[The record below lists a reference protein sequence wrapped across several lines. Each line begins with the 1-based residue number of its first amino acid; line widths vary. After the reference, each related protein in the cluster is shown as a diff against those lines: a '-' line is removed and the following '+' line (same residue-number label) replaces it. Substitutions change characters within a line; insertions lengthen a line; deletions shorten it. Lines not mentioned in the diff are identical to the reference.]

1 MTGIQHE
8 IALQVSGVGVCY
20 KQKTGLF
27 SSSDFWA
34 INNISFDIMHGDTL
48 GVIGRNGVGKST
60 LLKVMTGIIEPDR
73 GHVNAFGNS
82 VSLLGLLV
90 GFNQT
95 LSGRDNAVMNA
106 MLQGV
111 SQKDIEDKLDEVEA
125 FAELKGFFDQ
135 PVRTYSAGMRTRL
148 RFAIAIQVNPD
159 ILLIDEVLGVG
170 DAAFSKKSGKVI
182 RERIESDQTVM
193 IVSHHLET
201 LYELCNRV
209 VWLDGGETKMI
220 GPTAEVLDS
229 YKKAVEV

>member
-1 MTGIQHE
+1 MASPHE
-8 IALQVSGVGVCY
+8 IALQVRNVGICY
-20 KQKTGLF
+20 KQKTGFLR
-27 SSSDFWA
+27 STDFWA
-34 INNISFDIMHGDTL
+34 IKDITFDIKHGETL

-73 GHVNAFGNS
+73 GSVDTLGNS

-90 GFNQT
+90 GFNHN

-111 SQKDIEDKLDEVEA
+111 SRKNIEDKLDEVEG

-170 DAAFSKKSGKVI
+170 DASFSKKSGKVI
-182 RERIESDQTVM
+182 RDRIQTNQTVM
-193 IVSHHLET
+193 VVSHHLDT
-201 LYELCNRV
+201 LRELCDRI
-209 VWLDGGETKMI
+209 VWLDAGETKII
-220 GPTAEVLDS
+220 GPAAEVLDS
-229 YKKAVEV
+229 YKKALQI